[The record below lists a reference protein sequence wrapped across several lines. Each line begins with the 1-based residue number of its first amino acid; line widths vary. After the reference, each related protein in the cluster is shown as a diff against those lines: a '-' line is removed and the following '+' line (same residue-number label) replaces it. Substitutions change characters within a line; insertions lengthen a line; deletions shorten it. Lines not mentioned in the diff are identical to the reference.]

1 MEFSWEDLFK
11 YVKLVLVHPAVEII
25 IEIIYLVTLVTI
37 GYIIF
42 KESSEYDQ
50 HQVLQITQSYLKYN
64 DFNNIRTSTQFKSYL
79 VSLLDKLYTLD
90 PSTQE
95 VPLFI
100 PTNPIRINYFT
111 LTNKCKDIN
120 NFDDTCANDMHKF
133 KCAIDNLVTF
143 FKYECGVTYS
153 DGYQFLSKKLKGYY
167 TSYNLRKNNKYID
180 ITRHS
185 YYSSLEDQVN
195 EIIDNKKLK
204 AIILQINL
212 KAPSNNDYVD
222 AILGI
227 EMTNYFTNV
236 KNIFSV
242 YTINDDRPSTN
253 VFLYVSLIFL
263 IISVFMSTLKL
274 IYEMNIKCIYKIHI
288 FLFLVKS
295 FEIIFIIACITY
307 MIEDKKLEF
316 EINLNEFESHIKY
329 INLIWLLKIFYGI
342 MAIFLPFRFLS
353 LISWF
358 KIISELMVALMNILF
373 RMLPGIIISYFYI
386 MFLFFIFSVINYFL
400 FNDMF
405 PYYETMYQSFIST
418 FNINI
423 LSSLYTLKSPSRIFN
438 NLFLSKYSIV
448 FIFFQT
454 VSFFFLISLFISTSV
469 YVFKQAILFQEN
481 EEKNE
486 YLEKLSAIQSK
497 LEEKNNLN
505 EINDIEIKE
514 MNKKQILWFSL
525 DKDKNKVRNS
535 VENEKY
541 DMLYFK
547 NSNQIL
553 SFLKYIFTM
562 KPHLQHVKLNYKLII
577 VIESNQKHLESNE
590 RDEINKLT
598 DWLIFIEC
606 KIPLIFYGKIHL
618 DNSYKIKLK
627 SLYKFTYFIN
637 NKKDLDKFF
646 ESDGKKVMAISSNEQ
661 FTLCKKN

>member
-1 MEFSWEDLFK
+1 
-11 YVKLVLVHPAVEII
+11 
-25 IEIIYLVTLVTI
+25 
-37 GYIIF
+37 
-42 KESSEYDQ
+42 
-50 HQVLQITQSYLKYN
+50 
-64 DFNNIRTSTQFKSYL
+64 
-79 VSLLDKLYTLD
+79 
-90 PSTQE
+90 
-95 VPLFI
+95 
-100 PTNPIRINYFT
+100 
-111 LTNKCKDIN
+111 
-120 NFDDTCANDMHKF
+120 
-133 KCAIDNLVTF
+133 
-143 FKYECGVTYS
+143 
-153 DGYQFLSKKLKGYY
+153 
-167 TSYNLRKNNKYID
+167 
-180 ITRHS
+180 
-185 YYSSLEDQVN
+185 
-195 EIIDNKKLK
+195 
-204 AIILQINL
+204 
-212 KAPSNNDYVD
+212 
-222 AILGI
+222 
-227 EMTNYFTNV
+227 
-236 KNIFSV
+236 
-242 YTINDDRPSTN
+242 
-253 VFLYVSLIFL
+253 
-263 IISVFMSTLKL
+263 
-274 IYEMNIKCIYKIHI
+274 
-288 FLFLVKS
+288 
-295 FEIIFIIACITY
+295 
-307 MIEDKKLEF
+307 
-316 EINLNEFESHIKY
+316 
-329 INLIWLLKIFYGI
+329 
-342 MAIFLPFRFLS
+342 
-353 LISWF
+353 
-358 KIISELMVALMNILF
+358 
-373 RMLPGIIISYFYI
+373 
-386 MFLFFIFSVINYFL
+386 
-400 FNDMF
+400 
-405 PYYETMYQSFIST
+405 MYQSFIST

-486 YLEKLSAIQSK
+486 YLEKLNAIQSK

-505 EINDIEIKE
+505 EINYIELKE

-577 VIESNQKHLESNE
+577 VIETNQKHLESNE

-637 NKKDLDKFF
+637 NKKDLDKFL